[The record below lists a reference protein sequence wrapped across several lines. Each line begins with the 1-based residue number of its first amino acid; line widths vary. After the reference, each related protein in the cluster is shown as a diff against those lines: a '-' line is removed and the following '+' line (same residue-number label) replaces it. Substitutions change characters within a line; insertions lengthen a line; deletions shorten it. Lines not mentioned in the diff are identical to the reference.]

1 MAVRHIADA
10 DFGKRGVE
18 DVRAVAAGI
27 HPAVDDRLRRRV
39 ALGDVLARRA
49 VAQAETANHIER
61 RAVGGAVVREI
72 AAVVHILRLVP
83 RHARQFPVG
92 RQRGQAVLRAVGVD
106 QFDDLRLERKRRRVV
121 QRDVD
126 LLPGVNQVGVCK
138 LRVGGDQ
145 LVQPDLVLDGDFP
158 QAVALDHR
166 IDVGVGRRGDGG
178 QADGQTERRQ
188 RGKRLF
194 YRLFHAFSFLCFFCV
209 AFFRPAASMRPLLAC
224 LANGVFMRFD

>member
-10 DFGKRGVE
+10 DFGKRAVE

-49 VAQAETANHIER
+49 VAQTEAANHIER
-61 RAVGGAVVREI
+61 RAVGGAVVCEI

-106 QFDDLRLERKRRRVV
+106 QLDDLLLERKRRGVV

-194 YRLFHAFSFLCFFCV
+194 YRLFHAFSFFI
-209 AFFRPAASMRPLLAC
+209 LL
-224 LANGVFMRFD
+224 L